1 MACSFDICSVFA
13 DVNETIAT
21 LPKEPNEL
29 KAVLMA
35 HLGISDIL
43 TNSSENSAGGSG
55 GGSCSFGGGCMGAD
69 STAPATATTPSV
81 VTPPTPPVSVMSNVF
96 KHPITYID
104 PLKIHEL
111 PSSIIE
117 DLEMVHTKPKME
129 IAHND
134 GKCPESASKSESA
147 TVTASDPES
156 ELKGLYHYVFNPS
169 SVYGNEYLPIW
180 SKYYSTDIEY
190 LKNTQTLL
198 TYYDNEILH
207 RAVIQNTAHQTH
219 DEAFST
225 MKDTWSSFRGSGK
238 ISEFKEKFSYIETP
252 ILSKLNQSSPF
263 LQILTVYNI
272 SSPVITLLTPI
283 IVIIVPF
290 IILFMRGAQI
300 NVNDYIEILK
310 TIVAQ
315 HSIGKF
321 FTDFDTVTIEQK
333 MYILMSIVFYFIQI
347 YQNIM
352 ACVRFYN
359 NIKLVHTHLDTIH
372 GFLTVTGVNM
382 TYMIQ
387 LIQTYHLTTYE
398 GFKNELVDRY
408 TLLSDFTRALS
419 DITPFSPSIS
429 KFLQIGV
436 VMKNYYALFSQTDL
450 NELLDYSFGFN
461 AYIEHLT
468 ACRNLV
474 INGRINACKFVKTAE
489 VATVATTEVAKEAT
503 EETETEEVKEEEA
516 TLPAITEN
524 EHEDT
529 EAADTKPEAAVAD
542 TAAVVPATLPPP
554 SSPPPPPPHAPRTPA
569 TNSATATKLNS
580 QFYAPLLS
588 GNVSSNA
595 VPNDIHLNKQ
605 LIITGPNA
613 AGKTTTIKATLFNII
628 LSQQIG
634 YGFYKSAQINPY
646 EYLHCYL
653 NIPDTS
659 GRDSLF
665 QAESRRCKEIL
676 TCMLEHPKDRH
687 FCIFDELYSGTNPYE
702 AVASAYG
709 YIDFISKNPNVD
721 LILTTH
727 YIELCHLLEKHD
739 RIENLHMSTAAD
751 GAYLYKIADGI
762 STIKGGLKVLR
773 ELDYPAEIVDS
784 ARRIIE
790 RKN

>member
-43 TNSSENSAGGSG
+43 TNSSEKSGSGGSGG
-55 GGSCSFGGGCMGAD
+55 GGSCSFGGRCMSAD
-69 STAPATATTPSV
+69 STAPSE
-81 VTPPTPPVSVMSNVF
+81 VTPPTPPVSVMSNIF

-129 IAHND
+129 IANND
-134 GKCPESASKSESA
+134 GKCPASES
-147 TVTASDPES
+147 ASDPES

-207 RAVIQNTAHQTH
+207 RAVVQNTAHQSH

-238 ISEFKEKFSYIETP
+238 ISEFKEKFSYVETP

-489 VATVATTEVAKEAT
+489 VATVATVATPA
-503 EETETEEVKEEEA
+503 V
-516 TLPAITEN
+516 LPAITEN
-524 EHEDT
+524 DDEEAT
-529 EAADTKPEAAVAD
+529 EATEATDEKPETTVEATDDSHVD
-542 TAAVVPATLPPP
+542 SPVATLPPP
-554 SSPPPPPPHAPRTPA
+554 SSPPPPPTPPSCTPA

-588 GNVSSNA
+588 GSVASNA

-727 YIELCHLLEKHD
+727 YIDLCHLLEKHD